1 MDPAARR
8 QTWDILQRNRA
19 GRTLLLSTHFM
30 DEADLLGDR
39 IAIMAHGVIKCC
51 GTSMFLKKCY
61 GRGRALWL
69 GTSIV
74 ILSAPAEVVRCVNAA
89 GMQTLPAPL
98 MLLALHQ
105 CAAGVVKICQSVHCG
120 GCQDLPVSA
129 LRGLSRSHGGGCQDL
144 PVSGLQGVVKI
155 CQSVH
160 CGGCQDLPVSALW
173 GLSRSASQCTVGV
186 VKICQSVHCGGCQ
199 DLPVS
204 ARWGLS
210 RSAGQWTAGGCQDL
224 PVSALW
230 GLSRSASQCTV
241 GVVKICQSVHCG
253 GCQDLP
259 VSANIKLIWFCV
271 SSKGLD
277 PGSINR
283 SVLG

>member
-129 LRGLSRSHGGGCQDL
+129 
-144 PVSGLQGVVKI
+144 
-155 CQSVH
+155 
-160 CGGCQDLPVSALW
+160 
-173 GLSRSASQCTVGV
+173 
-186 VKICQSVHCGGCQ
+186 
-199 DLPVS
+199 
-204 ARWGLS
+204 RWGLS

-241 GVVKICQSVHCG
+241 GVVKICQSV
-253 GCQDLP
+253 QT
-259 VSANIKLIWFCV
+259 
-271 SSKGLD
+271 
-277 PGSINR
+277 
-283 SVLG
+283 